1 MYDKNTIQSE
11 IIGSSDQDSSEML
24 VVKVFN
30 DEMPPLTIVSL
41 YRPNHVNMTS
51 LKNTLQ
57 LVLNKCQTKGGLC
70 LLIGDF
76 NIDFLQK
83 RDSVVSKFCSERQFR
98 QIISGATHVSGSLL
112 DHIYIN
118 NEIIHYFSGIIP
130 TYYSDHDAIYC
141 CIPTKPNSVPSGKH
155 ISINDEEKD
164 DDVIAKS
171 HDEKRVYKSTVNPKR
186 KTKKTTKRSQTN
198 KNVSSHINIQEN
210 VSIIDENYNPL
221 SVRELNTTSFL
232 KRKEIAQKLHLD
244 IRSDE
249 IRNPALYDLRYID
262 IIRNLQSVTQNV
274 TIDAT
279 EPDGNC
285 FFRAISKEILG
296 SEDYHRLIRI
306 IICDF
311 LLNHQQTFQTWLE
324 NGANQYQH
332 HIELMRKNRTWA
344 TELEILAAS
353 TIFNCDL
360 YIFTNSYIQN
370 RNQGWKWI
378 KFPPQEIHNTDIAYH
393 LDGNIYLH
401 HTWGNHYDRVVSA
414 ISLY

>member
-141 CIPTKPNSVPSGKH
+141 CIPTKSNSVHISINGKH

-171 HDEKRVYKSTVNPKR
+171 HDEKRV
-186 KTKKTTKRSQTN
+186 
-198 KNVSSHINIQEN
+198 
-210 VSIIDENYNPL
+210 
-221 SVRELNTTSFL
+221 
-232 KRKEIAQKLHLD
+232 
-244 IRSDE
+244 
-249 IRNPALYDLRYID
+249 
-262 IIRNLQSVTQNV
+262 
-274 TIDAT
+274 
-279 EPDGNC
+279 
-285 FFRAISKEILG
+285 
-296 SEDYHRLIRI
+296 
-306 IICDF
+306 
-311 LLNHQQTFQTWLE
+311 
-324 NGANQYQH
+324 
-332 HIELMRKNRTWA
+332 
-344 TELEILAAS
+344 
-353 TIFNCDL
+353 
-360 YIFTNSYIQN
+360 
-370 RNQGWKWI
+370 
-378 KFPPQEIHNTDIAYH
+378 
-393 LDGNIYLH
+393 
-401 HTWGNHYDRVVSA
+401 
-414 ISLY
+414 